1 MTRGMDVEG
10 VRNVINYDMPA
21 FIKTY
26 IHRAGRTARAGQSG
40 RCFTLLSKD
49 EVFFSKINVVINML
63 SLQLVPF
70 LYAYVPI
77 RDEFWLYFFTFGLRP
92 AIWVDFPVK

>member
-10 VRNVINYDMPA
+10 VKNVINYDMPA

-40 RCFTLLSKD
+40 RCFTLLRKD
-49 EVFFSKINVVINML
+49 EVFCDQAVTIQFCCFRDFIGVLCL
-63 SLQLVPF
+63 SLRF
-70 LYAYVPI
+70 LTYSKLI
-77 RDEFWLYFFTFGLRP
+77 KNQS
-92 AIWVDFPVK
+92 IN